1 MASTTSA
8 MRTRPASTDQAHCGG
23 AWIGS
28 LPELPAIAANTRI
41 SRTCRT
47 NATTWAT
54 PTLAA
59 AAAAGI
65 FWRCRYL
72 MFSVAPPTAA
82 GGTSVTKELASWA
95 SRVRRKLSRPATNP
109 ISASAA
115 PT

>member
-8 MRTRPASTDQAHCGG
+8 MRTRPASTDQPHCGG

-82 GGTSVTKELASWA
+82 GVTSVTKELASWA